1 MKKKWLAL
9 FTAGTM
15 IFSMTACGSSS
26 NGTAAAEKTGA
37 ADAGAQ
43 STQAGETAQQ
53 ADSGIAKPSSP
64 LRYSLGT
71 SSSGGNFYLVGG
83 GIATILNNSLPD
95 YFVITAEETGGSTA
109 NLTMIQNG
117 EMEVGIAMASSLAEA
132 KEGTAEWTGGPMD
145 KVRGMV
151 ALYPSYL
158 TMYALSSSGIKN
170 IDDFNGKIIGLGSKG
185 AAMDNVL
192 RQAFTKM
199 GITPSSIYNDGH
211 GATASAVSDGQV
223 DAAVLFS
230 FPPFAAISE
239 LEATQKLNFIGLT
252 PEQQKKLT
260 DMYPFYT
267 ASTMPAGSYKGA
279 TEDVPTVTEW
289 NMLVCSSD
297 VPEDYIY
304 LMTKTLLENNPQL
317 MEIHKSLEYCTA
329 DNILNYN
336 IPLHAG
342 TVRYLQEVG
351 INVPDELIPPEY
363 QK

>member
-1 MKKKWLAL
+1 MKKNWLAL
-9 FTAGTM
+9 ILAGAM
-15 IFSMTACGSSS
+15 ACSMTACGGSS
-26 NGTAAAEKTGA
+26 GTPATAGGGDTASKGESAAA
-37 ADAGAQ
+37 ADQGDQA
-43 STQAGETAQQ
+43 AGE
-53 ADSGIAKPSSP
+53 GIEKPSSP

-95 YFVITAEETGGSTA
+95 YFVITSEETGGSFA
-109 NLTMIQNG
+109 SAREG
-117 EMEVGIAMASSLAEA
+117 GIAMTSSLAEA

-151 ALYPSYL
+151 ALYPSYM

-170 IDDFNGKIIGLGSKG
+170 ISDFNGKIVGLGSKG
-185 AAMDNVL
+185 AAMDSVL
-192 RQAFTKM
+192 RAAFDKM
-199 GITPSSIYNDGH
+199 GVKPASIYNDGH
-211 GATASAVSDGQV
+211 GATASAVADGQV

-239 LEATQKLNFIGLT
+239 LEATQELNFIGLT
-252 PEQQKKLT
+252 PEEQKQLT

-267 ASTMPAGSYKGA
+267 AATMPAGSYKGA

-289 NMLVCSSD
+289 NMLVCSSE

-329 DNILNYN
+329 ENILNYN
-336 IPLHAG
+336 VPLHAG

-351 INVPDELIPPEY
+351 IEVPDELIPPEY

>member
-1 MKKKWLAL
+1 MKKNWLAL
-9 FTAGTM
+9 ILAGAM
-15 IFSMTACGSSS
+15 AFSMTACGGSS
-26 NGTAAAEKTGA
+26 GTATTAGGGDTAAKEESAAA
-37 ADAGAQ
+37 ADQGD
-43 STQAGETAQQ
+43 QAVGE
-53 ADSGIAKPSSP
+53 GIEKPSSP

-95 YFVITAEETGGSTA
+95 YFVITSEETGGSTA
-109 NLTMIQNG
+109 NLTMSQNG
-117 EMEVGIAMASSLAEA
+117 EMEVGIAMTSSLAEA

-151 ALYPSYL
+151 ALYPSYM

-170 IDDFNGKIIGLGSKG
+170 ISDFNGKIVGLGSKG
-185 AAMDNVL
+185 AAMDSGFRTSFL
-192 RQAFTKM
+192 KRGLKAA
-199 GITPSSIYNDGH
+199 SIYNDGH
-211 GATASAVSDGQV
+211 GATASAVADGQV

-239 LEATQKLNFIGLT
+239 LEATQELTFIGLT
-252 PEQQKKLT
+252 PEEQKQLT

-267 ASTMPAGSYKGA
+267 AATMPAGSYKGA

-289 NMLVCSSD
+289 NMLVCSSE
-297 VPEDYIY
+297 VPEDYVY

-329 DNILNYN
+329 ENILNYN
-336 IPLHAG
+336 VPLHAG

-351 INVPDELIPPEY
+351 VNVPDELIPPEY

>member
-1 MKKKWLAL
+1 MKKNWLAL
-9 FTAGTM
+9 ILAGAM
-15 IFSMTACGSSS
+15 ACSMTACGGSS
-26 NGTAAAEKTGA
+26 GTPATAGGGDTASKGESAAA
-37 ADAGAQ
+37 ADQGDQA
-43 STQAGETAQQ
+43 AGE
-53 ADSGIAKPSSP
+53 GIEKPSSP

-95 YFVITAEETGGSTA
+95 YFVITSEETGGSTA

-117 EMEVGIAMASSLAEA
+117 EM
-132 KEGTAEWTGGPMD
+132 EGTAEWTGGPMD

-151 ALYPSYL
+151 ALYPSYM

-170 IDDFNGKIIGLGSKG
+170 ISDFNGKIVGLGSKG
-185 AAMDNVL
+185 AAMDSVL
-192 RQAFTKM
+192 RAAFDKM
-199 GITPSSIYNDGH
+199 GVKPASIYNDGH
-211 GATASAVSDGQV
+211 GATASAVADGQV

-239 LEATQKLNFIGLT
+239 LEATQELNFIGLT
-252 PEQQKKLT
+252 PEEQKQLT

-267 ASTMPAGSYKGA
+267 AATMPAGSYKGA

-289 NMLVCSSD
+289 NMLVCSSE

-329 DNILNYN
+329 ENILNYN
-336 IPLHAG
+336 VPLHAG

-351 INVPDELIPPEY
+351 IEVPDELIPPEY
-363 QK
+363 HK